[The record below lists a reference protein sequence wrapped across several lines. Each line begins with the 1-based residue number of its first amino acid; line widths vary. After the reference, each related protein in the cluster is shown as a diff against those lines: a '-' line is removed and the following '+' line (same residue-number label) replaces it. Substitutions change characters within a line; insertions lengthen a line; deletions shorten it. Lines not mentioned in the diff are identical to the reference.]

1 MKEKLWDEE
10 AYFSIEFIES
20 SSSSSSVVI
29 VLLVTFFYKEENKT
43 NRIDIMI
50 IKIIKCIMATYHS
63 TLKENVV

>member
-1 MKEKLWDEE
+1 MKKKLWDEE
-10 AYFSIEFIES
+10 AYFSIEIIES
-20 SSSSSSVVI
+20 GSSSSVVI